1 MISTALKIA
10 NGPVEA
16 AKRVSTDTGL
26 QGLPVISTADAK
38 ALFGCGAEVMDGV
51 MVRLAT
57 LARSTAYPLTH
68 YKSGLPTIQANCK
81 VRLYTLRRRATNPID
96 PTLPLL
102 Y

>member
-10 NGPVEA
+10 SGPVEA

-26 QGLPVISTADAK
+26 QGLSVISTADAK

-51 MVRLAT
+51 MVRLVT

-81 VRLYTLRRRATNPID
+81 VHLYTLRRRAANLID
-96 PTLPLL
+96 PASPL